1 MVHRDDG
8 GPFSFDCS
16 EFPPKKK
23 INGNLM
29 TTMQQGRGEIGQ
41 ISWSEFYQ

>member
-8 GPFSFDCS
+8 GTFLFWLQWI
-16 EFPPKKK
+16 PPEKK

-41 ISWSEFYQ
+41 ISWSELYQ